1 MDNHKLGGLLMILD
15 AKVLKLIVERRK
27 VDYKDAVKLLYT
39 STLYSKLEQ
48 EDTKLWHLS
57 AETLYALL
65 DEELT
70 TGKITFPKEQS

>member
-1 MDNHKLGGLLMILD
+1 MDSQKLGGLLMILD
-15 AKVLKLIVERRK
+15 TQVLKLIIGRRN
-27 VDYKDAVKLLYT
+27 VDYKDAVRLYYT
-39 STLYSKLEQ
+39 SKLYSKLEQ

-70 TGKITFPKEQS
+70 TGRITFPKEQS

>member
-1 MDNHKLGGLLMILD
+1 MDKQKLGGLLMILD
-15 AKVLKLIVERRK
+15 TKVLKLTVERRK
-27 VDYKDAVKLLYT
+27 VDYKEAVKLYYT
-39 STLYSKLEQ
+39 SKLYSKLEQ

-70 TGKITFPKEQS
+70 TGKITFPAEQS